1 MKTRYVL
8 ASLVLLFSFSLPVKS
23 EELSPEKRADIERLL
38 DMTGAMALSTQM
50 ASAVTAQLFQVI
62 KKARPDIPAKVLDAL
77 PAEVQA
83 TFAANMDSFKEAII
97 PIYHKH
103 FSASEIKEIIQFYS
117 TDLGK
122 KTIRLMPVLMQE
134 SMLAGQRWGQSLGPE
149 IDRRVKAR
157 LKSEGVKI

>member
-1 MKTRYVL
+1 MKIRYVL
-8 ASLVLLFSFSLPVKS
+8 ASLALLVSFSLPAKS
-23 EELSPEKRADIERLL
+23 EALSPEKRADIERLL

-62 KKARPDIPAKVLDAL
+62 KKARPDIPAKVLNAL

-83 TFAANMDSFKEAII
+83 TFSANTDSLKEAII

-122 KTIRLMPVLMQE
+122 KTIRLMPALMQE

>member
-1 MKTRYVL
+1 MKIRFVL
-8 ASLVLLFSFSLPVKS
+8 ASLVLLVSFSLPVKS

-50 ASAVTAQLFQVI
+50 ASAVTTQLFQAI
-62 KKARPDIPAKVLDAL
+62 KKARPDIPARVLDAL
-77 PAEVQA
+77 PAVVQA
-83 TFAANMDSFKEAII
+83 TFEANVGSLKEATI

-134 SMLAGQRWGQSLGPE
+134 SMLAGQRWGESLGPE
-149 IDRRVKAR
+149 IERRVKAQ
-157 LKSEGVKI
+157 LKNEGVKI

>member
-50 ASAVTAQLFQVI
+50 ARAVTAQLFQVI

-157 LKSEGVKI
+157 LKGEGVKI

>member
-157 LKSEGVKI
+157 LKGEGVKI

>member
-1 MKTRYVL
+1 MKIHYVL
-8 ASLVLLFSFSLPVKS
+8 ACLALVTSFSLPAKG

-50 ASAVTAQLFQVI
+50 ANAVTAQLFQVI

-83 TFAANMDSFKEAII
+83 TFEANMDSFKEAII

-103 FSASEIKEIIQFYS
+103 FSGSEIKEIIQFYS

-122 KTIRLMPVLMQE
+122 KTVRLMPVLMQE

-149 IDRRVKAR
+149 IDRRIKAR
-157 LKSEGVKI
+157 LKGEGAKI

>member
-1 MKTRYVL
+1 MRTRYVL

>member
-50 ASAVTAQLFQVI
+50 ASAVTTQLFQVI

>member
-83 TFAANMDSFKEAII
+83 TFVANMDSFKEAII

-157 LKSEGVKI
+157 LKSDGVKI

>member
-23 EELSPEKRADIERLL
+23 EALSPEKRADIERLL